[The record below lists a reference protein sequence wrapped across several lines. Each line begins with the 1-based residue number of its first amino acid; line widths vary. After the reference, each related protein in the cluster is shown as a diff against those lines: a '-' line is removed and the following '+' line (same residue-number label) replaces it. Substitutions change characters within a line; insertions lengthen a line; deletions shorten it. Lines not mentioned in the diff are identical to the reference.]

1 MAGPQPNPNLPLQER
16 LLALAKTLQ
25 FAWFAGHF
33 TLILTTLR
41 YSLSWLRMNYY
52 GGMAQ
57 FCYRTSFVAAALTYG
72 IVVYKTQRARAK
84 TGNRPPGGAIALLAD
99 ENVQYLVLALIW
111 LFSPQYPL
119 ALLPYSVYSIFH
131 VATYTRANLI
141 PTLQPT
147 PAAAAADGASSKPR
161 VSNPWADRIGA
172 FVKEYYDSSMS
183 VVALL
188 EVLLWGRILLA
199 ALLFQRRSWILIVLY
214 TAFLRARYAQSSH
227 VQTAFVQLSARID
240 SAVGSQ
246 NTPPA
251 LRQTWDTVKNL
262 AVQFRDITDASKY
275 LQGAPAKKTS

>member
-1 MAGPQPNPNLPLQER
+1 
-16 LLALAKTLQ
+16 
-25 FAWFAGHF
+25 
-33 TLILTTLR
+33 
-41 YSLSWLRMNYY
+41 
-52 GGMAQ
+52 
-57 FCYRTSFVAAALTYG
+57 
-72 IVVYKTQRARAK
+72 
-84 TGNRPPGGAIALLAD
+84 
-99 ENVQYLVLALIW
+99 
-111 LFSPQYPL
+111 
-119 ALLPYSVYSIFH
+119 
-131 VATYTRANLI
+131 
-141 PTLQPT
+141 
-147 PAAAAADGASSKPR
+147 
-161 VSNPWADRIGA
+161 
-172 FVKEYYDSSMS
+172 VKEYYDSSMS